1 MGNLHPT
8 DMPGRIIGAII
19 LAICAFFGFAPEDW
33 VTGLLPLPWSDTALV
48 LARVTFLVIGG
59 GAVVFL
65 WQSFHPPGSGEPET
79 ARRHVGAEHDQR
91 DEKPA
96 HEDFRAQPPAQ
107 AHADPHA
114 GERREERR
122 E

>member
-1 MGNLHPT
+1 
-8 DMPGRIIGAII
+8 MPGRVIGAIL
-19 LAICAFFGFAPEDW
+19 LAVCAFFAFAPEDW

-59 GAVVFL
+59 GAAVLL
-65 WQSFHPPGSGEPET
+65 WRSFRPATSGEAET
-79 ARRHVGAEHDQR
+79 AHHHVAAEHDQG
-91 DEKPA
+91 DKEPA
-96 HEDFRAQPPAQ
+96 HEHLGAQPPAQ